1 MNTMNEKVMGQLQ
14 RVINKILFLK
24 KKSLFVFQGVEFY
37 PSEVHLILLI
47 KGERATNATKMAAQL
62 GVTKGA
68 VSQTLS
74 RLEKKGVLIKSKDVY
89 NKNEL
94 TLAFTPFGTEA
105 LEFYSAFSG
114 DISKKHDRYLED
126 FSEDE
131 KETIHRF
138 LKEVEQ
144 VYDEIG

>member
-1 MNTMNEKVMGQLQ
+1 MNEKVIGQLQ

-24 KKSLFVFQGVEFY
+24 KKSLFLFQGVELY
-37 PSEVHLILLI
+37 PSEVHLMLLI
-47 KGERATNATKMAAQL
+47 KEESATNATKMAAQL

-74 RLEKKGVLIKSKDVY
+74 RLEKKGVLNKTKDAY

-94 TLAFTPFGTEA
+94 TLTFTAFGTEA
-105 LEFYSAFSG
+105 LEFYSARSA
-114 DISKKHDRYLED
+114 DLSKRHDRYLED
-126 FSEDE
+126 FTHDE
-131 KETIHRF
+131 KKTIQRF
-138 LKEVEQ
+138 LIEVEH